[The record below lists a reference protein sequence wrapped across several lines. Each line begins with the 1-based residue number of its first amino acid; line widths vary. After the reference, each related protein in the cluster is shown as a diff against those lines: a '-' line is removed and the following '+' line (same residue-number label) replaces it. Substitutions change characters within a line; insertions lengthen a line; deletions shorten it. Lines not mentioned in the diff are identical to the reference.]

1 MSQAEDAGPNLGRIG
16 AGRIAIGLAQGL
28 ALFALSEAGTRHVWP
43 ATAPGLLAALTLAL
57 LFGPLVIL
65 GGLGRVRPPV
75 LAITTF
81 ALAGAVGWMGWHD
94 IARDQQGWRYTVQNP
109 MPGLPVFVFGAA
121 LVFIGHH
128 LVAPADAARRWIAP
142 YAAYFDAAWKDA
154 VQLVLSAAFV
164 GLFWAALGLGAA
176 LFQLIGIKAFG
187 DIITQRGFVFPVTAV
202 AFAAAVQLTDVR
214 LGLILGIRT
223 VGLALLSWLL
233 PLMTLIGA
241 AFLLALPFT
250 GLRPLFAT
258 RNAAEILLGASAALI
273 VLINTAYQDGEPAR
287 TRLALRHAARVA
299 SVCLVPLTAI
309 AAYAIF
315 KRVDQYGWTPERIEA
330 AACALIGAGYAATYT
345 IAAVGRF
352 GPWMRLV
359 ERTNVIL
366 ALAALTAI
374 LVLFTPIADP
384 ARLSVAD
391 QVARLLNGQT
401 PPERFDY
408 AFLRSSAAR
417 YGREALAALQGLKGG
432 PRQLAIA
439 QRATASTKETYT
451 ADAPPLP
458 LAQRL
463 TVYPA
468 GAALPA
474 GFAEQKIA
482 AWKEWTHSAQVLGS
496 DSLSYRRAFGRAG
509 CLVSSNE
516 TCDAYLIDIDGDRQP
531 ELLIASHTESRIRPV
546 TILSIF
552 KRDAAGQ
559 WPGVGELTVTCP
571 ETIATL
577 ELGHATPERVD
588 AYDLVIGGL
597 RYKPVRNEEETCVAQ
612 PSGRP

>member
-1 MSQAEDAGPNLGRIG
+1 MSQSEDAGPNLGRIG

-28 ALFALSEAGTRHVWP
+28 ALFALSEAGPRLVWP
-43 ATAPGLLAALTLAL
+43 STAPGLFAALTLAFL
-57 LFGPLVIL
+57 YGPLVVL
-65 GGLGRVRPPV
+65 GGLGRVRPLV
-75 LAITTF
+75 LAITTL

-94 IARDQQGWRYTVQNP
+94 IARQQHAWYATVGNR
-109 MPGLPVFVFGAA
+109 MPGIPVFVFGAA

-154 VQLVLSAAFV
+154 VQLALSVVFV
-164 GLFWAALGLGAA
+164 GLFWAALALGAA
-176 LFQLIGIKAFG
+176 LFKLIGIKAFG
-187 DIITQRGFVFPVTAV
+187 EIITQRGFVFPVTAV

-223 VGLALLSWLL
+223 VGLTLLSWLL
-233 PLMTLIGA
+233 PLMTLIGV

-258 RNAAEILLGASAALI
+258 RNAAQILLGASGALI
-273 VLINTAYQDGEPAR
+273 VLINAAYQDGEAAR
-287 TRLALRHAARVA
+287 TPVALRHAARLA
-299 SVCLVPLTAI
+299 SASLVPLIAI

-330 AACALIGAGYAATYT
+330 AACALIGAGYAAAYT
-345 IAAVGRF
+345 IAATGRF

-366 ALAALTAI
+366 ALTALTAI

-384 ARLSVAD
+384 ARLSVGD
-391 QVARLLNGQT
+391 QVGRLLNGQT

-408 AFLRSSAAR
+408 AFLRSSAGR
-417 YGREALAALQGLKGG
+417 YGREALVALQKLKGG
-432 PRQLAIA
+432 PRQFAIA
-439 QRATASTKETYT
+439 QRAIASTRETYT

-474 GFAEQKIA
+474 GFVDQKIA
-482 AWKEWTHSAQVLGS
+482 AWKEWTHSAQVSGP
-496 DSLSYRRAFGRAG
+496 DSLSYRRAFGRVD
-509 CLVSSNE
+509 CLVSYNE
-516 TCDAYLIDIDGDRQP
+516 ICDAYLIDIDGDRQP
-531 ELLIASHTESRIRPV
+531 ELLIASHTESSLGHV
-546 TILSIF
+546 TVLSIF
-552 KRDAAGQ
+552 KRDDAGQ
-559 WPGVGELTVTCP
+559 WPGVGDLTVTCP
-571 ETIATL
+571 ATIAAL
-577 ELGHATPERVD
+577 RLGHATPERAA
-588 AYDLVIGGL
+588 AYDLVIGGV
-597 RYKPVRNEEETCVAQ
+597 RYKPVRDTEEICATQ
-612 PSGRP
+612 PAKQP